1 MIDAASDLRHHLR
14 VDMLDA
20 VGLLEPVLDA
30 ADGMRRD
37 MEARGWSSTMAEHCA
52 GSWLAG
58 TLLTI
63 ARGGA

>member
-1 MIDAASDLRHHLR
+1 MTPSVEDLRHQLR
-14 VDMLDA
+14 VGMLDA

-30 ADGMRRD
+30 ADGMRKD
-37 MEARGWSSTMAEHCA
+37 MESRGWSPAVAEQCV

-58 TLLTI
+58 TLMTI